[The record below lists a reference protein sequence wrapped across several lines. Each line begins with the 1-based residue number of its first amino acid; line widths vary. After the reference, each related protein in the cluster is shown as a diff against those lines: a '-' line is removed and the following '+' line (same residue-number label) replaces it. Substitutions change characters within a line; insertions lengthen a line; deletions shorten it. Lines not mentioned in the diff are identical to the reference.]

1 MIFCPPSG
9 REKFFRAPFLA
20 FQISKGAFLTMR
32 KPKFLLVAC
41 SILTVAS
48 TVFVVS
54 RTRAA
59 GELTPKEARKAIAR
73 MAGIQLPSDAVRVKS
88 IESFGTSTVVVA
100 QVETAFRFVNENDK
114 WRVAEIRT
122 GDRRW
127 EDVETLVRA
136 LNAEKTSRV
145 RTELETI
152 ATALEAFRRERGSYV
167 ASKSEAQLID
177 FLSPRYLTRVIRVD
191 AWDRPYEYEGT
202 GNSYVLR
209 SVGPD
214 GKPNTADD
222 ITRTGPGRSEEH
234 TSELQSPHVI

>member
-1 MIFCPPSG
+1 MIFCPPSW
-9 REKFFRAPFLA
+9 RQKFFRAPFLA

-41 SILTVAS
+41 SILTIAS

-59 GELTPKEARKAIAR
+59 GELTPKEARKVIAR

-88 IESFGTSTVVVA
+88 IESFGTSTVGVA
-100 QVETAFRFVNENDK
+100 QGGTAFRFVNDNDK

-136 LNAEKTSRV
+136 LNAEKTSCV
-145 RTELETI
+145 RAELETI
-152 ATALEAFRRERGSYV
+152 ATALESYRREHGSYI
-167 ASKSEAQLID
+167 EAKTEAALID
-177 FLSPRYLTRVIRVD
+177 HLNPRYLARIIRVD
-191 AWDRPYEYEGT
+191 AWHTPYEYEGT
-202 GNSYVLR
+202 RTNFVLR
-209 SVGPD
+209 SAGPD
-214 GKPNTADD
+214 GKSNTADD
-222 ITRTGPGRSEEH
+222 LTVTR
-234 TSELQSPHVI
+234 